1 MAGLV
6 AAIHVDVQG
15 AGAWGKRDRSRPNR
29 RREPTARRSRTDVD
43 DRDKPG
49 HDGFVV
55 GMAPTLGVAKF
66 ALNKF
71 NTLIYLMFHLLSTK
85 MSSYRGLK
93 WGRGSA
99 SQRLRT
105 KQGMGV
111 VAIPIRRHQLALLI
125 ASIAS

>member
-1 MAGLV
+1 VGDGVGNDPIYPATGV
-6 AAIHVDVQG
+6 RA
-15 AGAWGKRDRSRPNR
+15 RPAPRNA
-29 RREPTARRSRTDVD
+29 PWFA
-43 DRDKPG
+43 DKLKSLIISMG
-49 HDGFVV
+49 Y
-55 GMAPTLGVAKF
+55 KF
-66 ALNKF
+66 AFNKV
-71 NTLIYLMFHLLSTK
+71 NPLISLDFQLLSTK